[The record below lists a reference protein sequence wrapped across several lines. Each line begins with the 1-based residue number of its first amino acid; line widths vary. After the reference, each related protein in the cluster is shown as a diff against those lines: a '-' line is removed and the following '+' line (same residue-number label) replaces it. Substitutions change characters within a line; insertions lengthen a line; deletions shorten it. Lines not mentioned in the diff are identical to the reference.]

1 MSEILDKKLH
11 EAIGKLNEKQ
21 KKAVLGI
28 VSVFAEETPSAHWDD
43 KNFVAEMND
52 RYKEYKIRFFPMNLF
67 RGRRK
72 NTWIHICGMKVNRLD
87 WVFVLVL
94 ALEKSFNTFPPIRI
108 FTAKRTDSSMKLP
121 WVSLSRLS

>member
-52 RYKEYKIRFFPMNLF
+52 RYKEYKMGDANL
-67 RGRRK
+67 
-72 NTWIHICGMKVNRLD
+72 ISLD
-87 WVFVLVL
+87 EV
-94 ALEKSFNTFPPIRI
+94 EKK
-108 FTAKRTDSSMKLP
+108 AKKAVEKLKLKRA
-121 WVSLSRLS
+121 S